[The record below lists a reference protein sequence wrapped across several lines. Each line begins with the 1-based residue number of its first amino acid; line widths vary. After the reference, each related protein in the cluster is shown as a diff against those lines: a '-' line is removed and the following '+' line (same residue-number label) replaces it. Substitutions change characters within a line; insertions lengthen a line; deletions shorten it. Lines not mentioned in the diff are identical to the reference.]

1 MRLRTV
7 VLAVMVLAFGAAC
20 ATIVGETTQL
30 IPLNSAPDGAEIE
43 ISDETGM
50 AVYKGRTPATVT
62 LQKSDGSYF
71 GGKTYSIKFTKDGY
85 NAQVVAIK
93 AEPNAWY
100 LAGNLL
106 FGGLIGWFIVD
117 PITGAMYTLSPKQ
130 VGAALGEKTASATPG
145 AITVMLVEEVPDNL
159 RGQMRRVN

>member
-1 MRLRTV
+1 MRTRKV
-7 VLAVMVLAFGAAC
+7 VLAVLFLLAGAAC

-71 GGKTYSIKFTKDGY
+71 GGKTYSIKFTKEGF
-85 NAQVVAIK
+85 NAQVATIK

-117 PITGAMYTLSPKQ
+117 PLTGAMYTLTPKQ
-130 VGAALGEKTASATPG
+130 VSSALGEKTASAAPG
-145 AITVMLVEEVPDNL
+145 AITVMLVKEVPPVL
-159 RGQMRRVN
+159 RDQMRRVN